1 MRLPAPGR
9 WARFL
14 QRVAIPKGLNFIQAS
29 LEENRAADRG
39 LGMKNVH

>member
-14 QRVAIPKGLNFIQAS
+14 QRAAIPKRLNFIQAS
-29 LEENRAADRG
+29 LEENRAADRE
-39 LGMKNVH
+39 LGMKSVY